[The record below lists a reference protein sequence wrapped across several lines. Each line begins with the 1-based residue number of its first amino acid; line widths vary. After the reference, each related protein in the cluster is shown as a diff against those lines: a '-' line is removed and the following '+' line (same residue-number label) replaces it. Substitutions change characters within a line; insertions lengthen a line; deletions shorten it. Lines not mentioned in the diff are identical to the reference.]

1 MVKQRNPRNNN
12 RQQPIQKPMIAP
24 PQFKANIDTKR
35 MEREQRNRAS
45 HMRIEQQRQ
54 EQLRRQEHQFDKSVN
69 HFAQHDQQ
77 LKRDIQAE
85 QRKQRFQQRS
95 KTSSGPKIAAPD
107 INVGKQ
113 FEQYGMFTPTNN
125 PANQNPKLKAANAEY
140 AKEQNKRHSAKANH
154 RVQRLTRGS
163 SALIR
168 KYDNNLN
175 LERLK
180 RLVSSNL
187 LNVYTNRLV
196 HWISQGWNKQN
207 ILQHRLPANTFYNS
221 TNKIYTNNS
230 VKMPII
236 LYSFPDYVPVG
247 WFETIRNMCENV
259 RNRYNREMN
268 LNLQVS
274 INHVWKADNS
284 KFSFNN
290 SKRLIRDYDD
300 LTRQYERNAQMLDDP
315 RITERDKKRAVGEDI
330 YRKLITYEW
339 SRQIAEAD
347 ADSFWETREFIELVV
362 SNGESAQTA
371 ELLRECYDTVISR
384 LNILHIKYKDLY
396 ATIQNYYDG
405 FSPIGHGEEQR
416 NYIFK
421 KYAAYLR
428 SGEQI
433 VSYSDLRQGTIS
445 DEMGVPVGVDIY
457 SEKPMFINYADN
469 NTPPSTFI
477 FATSGSGKT
486 YLVQSM
492 LLGFLLFPDQYFPI
506 IIDWKNEYVD
516 LARSSGMQVISSS
529 PVDGLYF
536 STIEI
541 PAATGNAKIDERNKD
556 NALRATESIF
566 EILLGSELW
575 NTPGIQTAFQ
585 YILQSLYISHGV
597 YLDNPDTWKNSK
609 GLTFHTFYAQID
621 RIFRLERGQAIE
633 AVGGVS
639 NNDEQSISAYRRI
652 QETLAPYFERNG
664 SRANFFKKAIRMED
678 INTSRGIVFALDRDQ
693 DKGGDDSEIRLN
705 LSMQLIML
713 IINNLTHR
721 EDYKKRLLT
730 IFDEETN
737 RLLTLPKV
745 AEMMAGFASSGRSRG
760 IRNFFITNAPEQVF
774 NAGDVKNSNEKF
786 VKVDPGVISSIIANV
801 GSVIVGPNNIDQM
814 AKIAESYD
822 LRSQNQIKLLELLA
836 AQVSQDNSD
845 DATMAHKFLIKHR
858 GRTTLIEAISNP
870 VLSELGT
877 FGTETKVM
885 TKEEQEKTKEQL
897 MKELLAD
904 QSSKNDVFQTH
915 QRINQKVGGMQ
926 LSNDDMDRFH
936 KMGTRNNNNVSAT
949 PEQSI
954 NNNLNHNNNNSNM
967 YNTPN
972 YNNNNMYNN
981 NYGNNNMYNDSQN
994 YNGDGGMYNNSR
1006 NYGNNN
1012 QNYGN
1017 QNYNGSNQQ
1026 NNFRNNNN
1034 DYNSPYGN

>member
-1 MVKQRNPRNNN
+1 MVKNRNNN
-12 RQQPIQKPMIAP
+12 PNSNNSHPMITP
-24 PQFKANIDTKR
+24 PQFQHNINNKQI
-35 MEREQRNRAS
+35 ERDQRNKAA
-45 HMRIEQQRQ
+45 HQRIEKQRQ

-69 HFAQHDQQ
+69 HFAKHDKQ
-77 LKRDIQAE
+77 LQRDIQADK
-85 QRKQRFQQRS
+85 RRQQIQKHS
-95 KTSSGPKIAAPD
+95 KTTNQNTIAAPD
-107 INVGKQ
+107 VNVGKTIQ
-113 FEQYGMFTPTNN
+113 QYGMFTPNIDKN
-125 PANQNPKLKAANAEY
+125 HQNPKLKAAATKY
-140 AKEQNKRHSAKANH
+140 AQEQNKKNSAKENH
-154 RVQRLTRGS
+154 RVHRLTRGS
-163 SALIR
+163 AALIR

-175 LERLK
+175 LERIK

-196 HWISQGWNKQN
+196 HWISGGWNKQN

-236 LYSFPDYVPVG
+236 LYSFPDYLPVG
-247 WFETIRNMCENV
+247 WLEGIRNLCENV

-284 KFSFNN
+284 DFSFNN

-300 LTRQYERNAQMLDDP
+300 LTRQYERNAQMLDDQ
-315 RITERDKKRAVGEDI
+315 RITERDKKRALGEDI
-330 YRKLITYEW
+330 YRKLVTYEW

-347 ADSFWETREFIELVV
+347 SDSFWETREFLELVV
-362 SNGESAQTA
+362 GNGESAQTA
-371 ELLRECYDTVISR
+371 ELLRECYDTVVNR
-384 LNILHIKYKDLY
+384 LNILHIQYKDLY

-405 FSPIGHGEEQR
+405 FSPVGHGEEQR
-416 NYIFK
+416 NYLYK
-421 KYAAYLR
+421 KYAGYLR

-445 DEMGVPVGVDIY
+445 DVLGVPVGIDIY

-486 YLVQSM
+486 YLIQSM

-541 PAATGNAKIDERNKD
+541 PAATGNARIDERNKD

-566 EILLGSELW
+566 EILLGKELW

-597 YLDNPDTWKNSK
+597 YLDNPKTWNNSR

-621 RIFRLERGQAIE
+621 RIFRTERGQAIE

-652 QETLAPYFERNG
+652 QETLAPYFQKNG
-664 SRANFFKKAIRMED
+664 SRANFFKQAIRMED

-705 LSMQLIML
+705 LSMQFIML
-713 IINNLTHR
+713 IINNLTNR
-721 EDYKKRLLT
+721 EDYQKRLLT
-730 IFDEETN
+730 IFYEETN

-836 AQVSQDNSD
+836 QQVSQDNSD

-870 VLSELGT
+870 VLAELGT
-877 FGTETKVM
+877 FGTETKVI
-885 TKEEQEKTKEQL
+885 TKNQQEKTKQEL

-904 QSSKNDVFQTH
+904 QSNKQDVFNTH
-915 QRINQKVGGMQ
+915 QRINQKVDNIN
-926 LSNDDMDRFH
+926 LTNDDMDRFH
-936 KMGTRNNNNVSAT
+936 KMGTRNNNAV
-949 PEQSI
+949 
-954 NNNLNHNNNNSNM
+954 NNNNPSSQVNSNLAQNN
-967 YNTPN
+967 YNPTPN
-972 YNNNNMYNN
+972 NYSNQNYSNNNMYNN
-981 NYGNNNMYNDSQN
+981 G
-994 YNGDGGMYNNSR
+994 
-1006 NYGNNN
+1006 NN

-1017 QNYNGSNQQ
+1017 NMYNSSGNNGYNNSMYNQNNTQNYNSQ
-1026 NNFRNNNN
+1026 NSGNNVRNNNVN
-1034 DYNSPYGN
+1034 NNFNQSPYG

>member
-1 MVKQRNPRNNN
+1 MVKKINNKDN
-12 RQQPIQKPMIAP
+12 KKAQPIIAP
-24 PQFKANIDTKR
+24 PQFQVNLNTKKMEHDQRNYASHQR
-35 MEREQRNRAS
+35 MEK
-45 HMRIEQQRQ
+45 QRQ
-54 EQLRRQEHQFDKSVN
+54 EQLNRQKNQFNKSVN
-69 HFAQHDQQ
+69 HFAQHDKQ
-77 LKRDIQAE
+77 LQRDIQAE
-85 QRKQRFQQRS
+85 KRRQHFQQQS
-95 KTSSGPKIAAPD
+95 KTPHGPKIAAPD

-113 FEQYGMFTPTNN
+113 FQQYGMFTPHNN
-125 PANQNPKLKAANAEY
+125 PVEQNPKIKAANSEFL
-140 AKEQNKRHSAKANH
+140 KEQNKLNSTKANH
-154 RVQRLTRGS
+154 RIHRLTRGS

-175 LERLK
+175 LDRIK
-180 RLVSSNL
+180 RLMSSNL
-187 LNVYTNRLV
+187 LNVYTSRLV

-236 LYSFPDYVPVG
+236 LYSFPDYLPVG

-259 RNRYNREMN
+259 GNRYNREMN

-284 KFSFNN
+284 NFSFNN

-300 LTRQYERNAQMLDDP
+300 LTRQYEKNAQMLDDP

-330 YRKLITYEW
+330 YRKLVTYEW

-347 ADSFWETREFIELVV
+347 VDSFWETREFIELVV

-371 ELLRECYDTVISR
+371 ELLRECYDTTINR

-421 KYAAYLR
+421 KYAPYLR

-445 DEMGVPVGVDIY
+445 DQLGVPVGIDIY

-469 NTPPSTFI
+469 STPPSTFV

-486 YLVQSM
+486 YLIQSM

-516 LARSSGMQVISSS
+516 LAQSSGMQVISSS

-536 STIEI
+536 STLEI
-541 PAATGNAKIDERNKD
+541 PAATGNARIDERNKD

-566 EILLGSELW
+566 EILLGKTLW

-597 YLDNPDTWKNSK
+597 YLDNPSSWKNSR

-621 RIFRLERGQAIE
+621 RIFRTERGQAME

-639 NNDEQSISAYRRI
+639 NNNEQAISTYRRI
-652 QETLAPYFERNG
+652 QETLAPYFEKNG

-693 DKGGDDSEIRLN
+693 DKGGDDSEVRLN
-705 LSMQLIML
+705 LSMQFIML
-713 IINNLTHR
+713 IINNLTNR
-721 EDYKKRLLT
+721 EDYQKRLLT
-730 IFDEETN
+730 IFYEETN

-786 VKVDPGVISSIIANV
+786 VKVNPGVISSIIANV

-814 AKIAESYD
+814 VKIAESYD
-822 LRSQNQIKLLELLA
+822 LRSQNQIKLLDLLA
-836 AQVSQDNSD
+836 QQVSQDNSD

-877 FGTETKVM
+877 FGTETKVI
-885 TKEEQEKTKEQL
+885 TKEQQEKAKEEL

-904 QSSKNDVFQTH
+904 QSSKNNIFNTH
-915 QRINQKVGGMQ
+915 QKINQKVDNMQ
-926 LSNDDMDRFH
+926 LSKEDMDRFH
-936 KMGTRNNNNVSAT
+936 KMETKNQT
-949 PEQSI
+949 
-954 NNNLNHNNNNSNM
+954 NHNQAQPPHVNNFNSP
-967 YNTPN
+967 T
-972 YNNNNMYNN
+972 NNMYNKP
-981 NYGNNNMYNDSQN
+981 NNNGNSMYQ
-994 YNGDGGMYNNSR
+994 NNSSH
-1006 NYGNNN
+1006 Y
-1012 QNYGN
+1012 
-1017 QNYNGSNQQ
+1017 
-1026 NNFRNNNN
+1026 
-1034 DYNSPYGN
+1034 PY